1 MQSTSHLTSCYAI
14 FKVLSGLSPSSLALV
29 NKIAEKV
36 YPIEF
41 KALGLLP
48 LAMSHS
54 HTFLV

>member
-1 MQSTSHLTSCYAI
+1 LTSCYAI